1 VRGKSLKFA
10 LLLVALLALLSAGC
24 GGGGDNEGTATSAGT
39 GTGGG
44 GGGGGTLVFAS
55 SADPVALDGI
65 LVSDGESS
73 RVIEQIF
80 ETLVDL
86 KPGTT
91 DIEPALAES
100 WEASSDGLTWTFKIR
115 EGVKFQDGTDFNAD
129 AVCFNFN
136 RWYNFKGSFQNPSAT
151 YYWQTIFG
159 GFATFDP
166 KSGAPEDSL
175 FKSCEASDAT
185 TAVITLTKPSSSFLA
200 GLTLTPFS
208 MASPKALQEF
218 KADEGSVD
226 ADGIFHPTGT
236 FSTEHPVG
244 TGPFMFKS
252 WTRGD
257 KIVLDRNPN
266 YWGAN
271 SDSPTEFNGKGASI
285 DQLIFKPIADNAARL
300 QALQTGE
307 IDGYDLV
314 EPQDV
319 PTIEGNGDLQVLDRP
334 ALNVGYVGFNI
345 SMPPLDNP
353 KVRQAIAYG
362 LDRQGVVDSFYGGR
376 GEVAKEF
383 MPPSLFGYADDVPEY
398 TYDPEKAKALL
409 QEAGETLP
417 VKIDFWYPTDVSRPY
432 MPDPKRNFEAFS
444 ASLEKSGFKVV
455 AHTAPW
461 SPDYLG
467 KSDEG
472 QLQVYLLGWT
482 GDFGDPDDF
491 IGVFFQSPQKQW
503 GTDKSDEM
511 KPVQD
516 ILDQAEQETDEA
528 KRTEL
533 YQEAN
538 RQIMTI
544 LPGVPYA
551 HNKPALAFKANV
563 SGYVPSPVDLQSF
576 ATVSVG

>member
-1 VRGKSLKFA
+1 VRGKFLKFA
-10 LLLVALLALLSAGC
+10 LPCVAFLALIAAGC
-24 GGGGDNEGTATSAGT
+24 GGSNESSSGN
-39 GTGGG
+39 TGGSQTG
-44 GGGGGTLVFAS
+44 STGGGGGTLVFAS

-73 RVIEQIF
+73 RAIEQMF
-80 ETLVDL
+80 ETLVFL

-91 DIEPALAES
+91 DVEPGLAES
-100 WEASSDGLTWTFKIR
+100 WDSSSDGKTWTFHLR
-115 EGVKFQDGTDFNAD
+115 QGVKFQDGTDFNAD

-151 YYWQTIFG
+151 YYWQVIFG
-159 GFATFDP
+159 GFATYNP
-166 KSGAPEDSL
+166 KSGAPKDSL
-175 FKSCEASDAT
+175 FKSCEVSDPN
-185 TAVITLTKPSSSFLA
+185 TAVITLTKPSASFLA

-208 MASPKALQEF
+208 IASPKALQDY

-236 FSTEHPVG
+236 FATQHPVG

-257 KIVLDRNPN
+257 KLELVRNPN
-266 YWGAN
+266 YWGAT
-271 SDSPTEFNGKGASI
+271 SDKPSEFNGTGAKI
-285 DQLIFKPIADNAARL
+285 DTLIFKPIADNAARL

-307 IDGYDLV
+307 VDGYDLV
-314 EPQDV
+314 EPQDI
-319 PTIEGNGDLQVLDRP
+319 PTIQGNSDLQILDRP
-334 ALNVGYVGFNI
+334 AFNVGYVGFNI

-362 LDRQGVVDSFYGGR
+362 LDRQGVVDSFYAGR

-398 TYDPEKAKALL
+398 TYDPEKAKQLL
-409 QEAGETLP
+409 QDAGLTLP

-455 AHTAPW
+455 PHSAPW

-472 QLQVYLLGWT
+472 KLQVYLLGWT

-491 IGVFFQSPQKQW
+491 IGVFFQTPQKQW
-503 GTDKSDEM
+503 GTDKNDEM

-516 ILDQAEQETDEA
+516 ILDQAEQETDQA

-538 RQIMTI
+538 KQIMTI

-551 HNKPALAFKANV
+551 HNKPALAFKANI

>member
-1 VRGKSLKFA
+1 VRGSSLKFV
-10 LLLVALLALLSAGC
+10 LLLVALFALAAAGC
-24 GGGGDNEGTATSAGT
+24 GGGGGGGTTAGT
-39 GTGGG
+39 EGAAAE
-44 GGGGGTLVFAS
+44 GGTLVFAS

-91 DIEPALAES
+91 ELEAGLAES
-100 WEASSDGLTWTFKIR
+100 WESDSAGTAWTFHLR

-129 AVCFNFN
+129 AVCFNFD

-151 YYWQTIFG
+151 YYWQVIFG
-159 GFATFDP
+159 GFATYDP
-166 KSGAPEDSL
+166 KSGAPKESL
-175 FKSCEASDAT
+175 YKSCEATDAKT
-185 TAVITLTKPSSSFLA
+185 VVITLTKPSASFLA

-208 MASPKALQEF
+208 IGSPDALQKY

-236 FSTEHPVG
+236 YSTQHPIG
-244 TGPFMFKS
+244 TGPFQFVS

-257 KIVLDRNPN
+257 KLVLKRFDG
-266 YWGAN
+266 YWGKD
-271 SDSPTEFNGKGASI
+271 SDKPTEFQGKGAHL

-307 IDGYDLV
+307 IQGYDLV
-314 EPQDV
+314 EPQDI
-319 PTIEGNGDLQVLDRP
+319 PTIQGDSNLQILDRP
-334 ALNVGYVGFNI
+334 PFNVAYVGFNM
-345 SMPPLDNP
+345 SVKPTDDP
-353 KVRQAIAYG
+353 KVRQAIAFG
-362 LDRQGVVDSFYGGR
+362 LDRQGVVDSFYAGR

-398 TYDPEKAKALL
+398 TYDPEKSKQIL
-409 QEAGETLP
+409 QDAGYTLP

-444 ASLEKSGFKVV
+444 ASLTKAGFKVV
-455 AHTAPW
+455 PHSAPW

-467 KSDEG
+467 RSDEG
-472 QLQVYLLGWT
+472 KLGNAYLLGWT

-503 GTDKSDEM
+503 GTDKNDEL
-511 KPVQD
+511 KPVMD
-516 ILDQAEQETDEA
+516 ILNQAETETDEG

-551 HNKPALAFKANV
+551 HNKPALAFTTNV
-563 SGYVPSPVDLQSF
+563 SGYKASPVDLQSF
-576 ATVSVG
+576 ALVSIKK

>member
-10 LLLVALLALLSAGC
+10 LLLVALLALAAAGC
-24 GGGGDNEGTATSAGT
+24 GGGG
-39 GTGGG
+39 GGG
-44 GGGGGTLVFAS
+44 GTTGGTTAAAAGGTLVFAS

-91 DIEPALAES
+91 EVEPALAES
-100 WEASSDGLTWTFKIR
+100 WESNDDGTVWTFKTR
-115 EGVKFQDGTDFNAD
+115 QGVKFHDGTDFNAE

-151 YYWQTIFG
+151 YYWQVIFG
-159 GFATFDP
+159 GFATFD
-166 KSGAPEDSL
+166 KNSGAPEESL
-175 FKSCEASDAT
+175 FKSCEATDAN
-185 TAVITLTKPSSSFLA
+185 TAVITLTKPSASFLA

-208 MASPKALQEF
+208 IGSPDALQKY
-218 KADEGSVD
+218 KADEGEVD

-236 FSTEHPVG
+236 YSTQHPIG
-244 TGPFMFKS
+244 TGPFKFKS
-252 WTRGD
+252 WARGD
-257 KIVLDRNPN
+257 KLVIERYDD
-266 YWGAN
+266 YWGKT
-271 SDSPTEFNGKGASI
+271 SDSPTAFNGKGASL
-285 DQLIFKPIADNAARL
+285 DQVIFKPIADNAARL

-307 IDGYDLV
+307 IQGYDLV
-314 EPQDV
+314 EPQDI
-319 PTIEGNGDLQVLDRP
+319 PTIQGDSNLQILDRP
-334 ALNVGYVGFNI
+334 PFNVGYVGFNM
-345 SMPPLDNP
+345 SVKPTDDPQ
-353 KVRQAIAYG
+353 VRQAIAFG
-362 LDRQGVVDSFYGGR
+362 LDRQGVIDSFYAGR

-383 MPPSLFGYADDVPEY
+383 MPSSLFGYADDVTEY
-398 TYDPEKAKALL
+398 TYDPEKSKQIL
-409 QEAGETLP
+409 QDAGYTLP

-444 ASLEKSGFKVV
+444 ASLAKAGFKVV
-455 AHTAPW
+455 PHSAPW

-467 KSDEG
+467 RSDEG
-472 QLQVYLLGWT
+472 KLGNAYLLGWT

-516 ILDQAEQETDEA
+516 ILNQAEAETDEA
-528 KRTEL
+528 ARTEL

-538 RQIMTI
+538 RQIMET

-551 HNKPALAFKANV
+551 HNKPALAFIKGIE
-563 SGYVPSPVDLQSF
+563 GYVPSPVDLQSF
-576 ATVSVG
+576 ATVSLNK

>member
-10 LLLVALLALLSAGC
+10 LLLVALLALAAAGC
-24 GGGGDNEGTATSAGT
+24 GGGGGGSGTTGGETSAAS
-39 GTGGG
+39 
-44 GGGGGTLVFAS
+44 GGTLVFAS
-55 SADPVALDGI
+55 AADPVALDGI

-73 RVIEQIF
+73 RPIEQIF
-80 ETLVDL
+80 ETLIDL

-91 DIEPALAES
+91 ELEPGLAES
-100 WEASSDGLTWTFKIR
+100 WDANADATAYTFHLR
-115 EGVKFQDGTDFNAD
+115 QGVKFQDGTDFNAA

-151 YYWQTIFG
+151 YYWQVIFG
-159 GFATFDP
+159 GFATYD
-166 KSGAPEDSL
+166 KNSGAPKDSL
-175 FKSCEASDAT
+175 FKSCEATDAN
-185 TAVITLTKPSSSFLA
+185 TAVITLTKASSSFLA

-208 MASPKALQEF
+208 IGSPDALQKY

-236 FSTEHPVG
+236 YSTQHPIG
-244 TGPFMFKS
+244 TGPFKFKS

-257 KIVLDRNPN
+257 RLVLERYDD
-266 YWGAN
+266 YWGKT
-271 SDSPTEFNGKGASI
+271 SDSPTEFNGKGANL

-300 QALQTGE
+300 QALQSG
-307 IDGYDLV
+307 DVMGYDLV
-314 EPQDV
+314 EPQDI
-319 PTIEGNGDLQVLDRP
+319 PTIEGDSNLQILDRP
-334 ALNVGYVGFNI
+334 PFNVGYVGFSI
-345 SMPPLDNP
+345 STKPLDDIE
-353 KVRQAIAYG
+353 VRKAIAYG
-362 LDRQGVVDSFYGGR
+362 LDRQGVIDSFYAGR

-383 MPPSLFGYADDVPEY
+383 MPSSLFGYADDVTEY
-398 TYDPEKAKALL
+398 TYDPEKSKQIL
-409 QEAGETLP
+409 QDAGYTLP

-444 ASLEKSGFKVV
+444 ASLTKAGFKVV
-455 AHTAPW
+455 PHSAPW

-472 QLQVYLLGWT
+472 QLPVYLLGWT

-503 GTDKSDEM
+503 GTDKSNEM

-516 ILDQAEQETDEA
+516 LLNQAEVETDQA

-538 RQIMTI
+538 RQIMDL

-551 HNKPALAFKANV
+551 HNKPALAFIKGID
-563 SGYVPSPVDLQSF
+563 GYVPSPVDLQSF
-576 ATVSVG
+576 ATVSLKK

>member
-1 VRGKSLKFA
+1 VRGKSLKLF
-10 LLLVALLALLSAGC
+10 LLLVALFALAAAGC
-24 GGGGDNEGTATSAGT
+24 GGGGGGST
-39 GTGGG
+39 GTSGGTQASNE
-44 GGGGGTLVFAS
+44 GGTLVFSS

-91 DIEPALAES
+91 DVEPGLAES
-100 WEASSDGLTWTFKIR
+100 WEASSDGLTWTFHTR
-115 EGVKFQDGTDFNAD
+115 QGVKFQDGTDFNAD

-151 YYWQTIFG
+151 YYWQTVFG
-159 GFATFDP
+159 GFSTYNP
-166 KSGAPEDSL
+166 NSGAPKDSL
-175 FKSCEASDAT
+175 FKSCEASDAN
-185 TAVITLTKPSSSFLA
+185 TAVITLTKASSSFLA
-200 GLTLTPFS
+200 GLTLTPFAI
-208 MASPKALQEF
+208 ASPDALKKYE
-218 KADEGSVD
+218 ADKGAVD

-236 FSTEHPVG
+236 FSTEHPIG

-257 KIVLDRNPN
+257 KLVLVKNPN
-266 YWGAN
+266 YWGAK
-271 SDSPTEFNGKGASI
+271 SDKPTEFNGKGAHL

-300 QALQTGE
+300 QALQSG
-307 IDGYDLV
+307 DVQGYDLV
-314 EPQDV
+314 EPQDI
-319 PTIEGNGDLQVLDRP
+319 PTIQGDPNLQILDRP
-334 ALNVGYVGFNI
+334 AFNVGYVGFNI
-345 SMPPLDNP
+345 SVKPLDDI

-362 LDRQGVVDSFYGGR
+362 LDRQGVIDSFYAGR

-383 MPPSLFGYADDVPEY
+383 MPPSLFGYADDVPTY
-398 TYDPEKAKALL
+398 DYDPEKSKQIL
-409 QEAGETLP
+409 QDAGYTLP
-417 VKIDFWYPTDVSRPY
+417 VKIDFWYPSDVSRPY

-444 ASLEKSGFKVV
+444 ASLTKAGFKVV
-455 AHTAPW
+455 PHSAPW

-472 QLQVYLLGWT
+472 QLPVYLLGWT

-491 IGVFFQSPQKQW
+491 IGVFFQSAQKQW
-503 GTDKSDEM
+503 GTDKSQEM
-511 KPVQD
+511 KPVMD
-516 ILDQAEQETDEA
+516 LLDQAETETDLA

-533 YQEAN
+533 YKEAN

-551 HNKPALAFKANV
+551 HNKPALAFIKGIE
-563 SGYVPSPVDLQSF
+563 GYVPSPVDLQSF
-576 ATVSVG
+576 ATVSLKK

>member
-1 VRGKSLKFA
+1 VRGKSLKYV
-10 LLLVALLALLSAGC
+10 LLLVALFALAAAGC
-24 GGGGDNEGTATSAGT
+24 
-39 GTGGG
+39 GGG
-44 GGGGGTLVFAS
+44 GGGGGTGTSAGTTAATGGTLVFGSA
-55 SADPVALDGI
+55 ADPVALDGI

-91 DIEPALAES
+91 DVEPGLAES
-100 WEASSDGLTWTFKIR
+100 WESSTDGTQWTFHLR
-115 EGVKFQDGTDFNAD
+115 QGVKFQDGTDFNAD

-151 YYWQTIFG
+151 YYWQVIFG
-159 GFATFDP
+159 GFATYDP
-166 KSGAPEDSL
+166 KSGAPKDSL
-175 FKSCEASDAT
+175 YKSCEAKDAN
-185 TAVITLTKPSSSFLA
+185 TAVITLTKPSSAFLA

-208 MASPKALQEF
+208 IASPAALQ
-218 KADEGSVD
+218 KYDADKGSVD
-226 ADGIFHPTGT
+226 ADGIFHPTGSY
-236 FSTEHPVG
+236 STQHPTG
-244 TGPFMFKS
+244 TGPFQFDS

-257 KIVLDRNPN
+257 KLVLKRFDG
-266 YWGAN
+266 YWGKN
-271 SDSPTEFNGKGASI
+271 SDKPTAFNGKGASL

-300 QALQTGE
+300 QALQSGD
-307 IDGYDLV
+307 IQGYDLV
-314 EPQDV
+314 EPQDI
-319 PTIEGNGDLQVLDRP
+319 PTIKSDSNLQILDRP
-334 ALNVGYVGFNI
+334 AFNVGYVGFD
-345 SMPPLDNP
+345 MAVPPTNNP
-353 KVRQAIAYG
+353 KVRQALAYG
-362 LDRQGVVDSFYGGR
+362 LDRQGVIDSFYAGR

-383 MPPSLFGYADDVPEY
+383 MPPSLFGYADDVPTY
-398 TYDPEKAKALL
+398 TYDPEKAKSIL
-409 QEAGETLP
+409 QAAGFKLP

-467 KSDEG
+467 RSDEG
-472 QLQVYLLGWT
+472 KLGNAYLLGWT
-482 GDFGDPDDF
+482 GDYGDPDDF
-491 IGVFFQSPQKQW
+491 IGVFFRTPQKQW
-503 GTDKSDEM
+503 GTDKNHELDG
-511 KPVQD
+511 VQK
-516 ILDQAEQETDEA
+516 ILEQARTETDQS
-528 KRTEL
+528 KRTQL

-551 HNKPALAFKANV
+551 HNKPALAFTKNV

-576 ATVSVG
+576 AVVSIK

>member
-10 LLLVALLALLSAGC
+10 LLLVTLLALSAAGC
-24 GGGGDNEGTATSAGT
+24 GGGNE
-39 GTGGG
+39 GGG
-44 GGGGGTLVFAS
+44 GGGTTAAAGGEGGTLVFAS
-55 SADPVALDGI
+55 AADPVALDGI

-80 ETLVDL
+80 ETLIDL

-91 DIEPALAES
+91 DLEPGLAES
-100 WEASSDGLTWTFKIR
+100 WDANADGTAYTFHLR
-115 EGVKFQDGTDFNAD
+115 QGVKFQDGTDFNAD

-151 YYWQTIFG
+151 YYWQVVFG
-159 GFATFDP
+159 GFATYNPD
-166 KSGAPEDSL
+166 SGAPKDSL
-175 FKSCEASDAT
+175 YKSCEATDAN
-185 TAVITLTKPSSSFLA
+185 TAVITLTKPSASFLA

-208 MASPKALQEF
+208 IGSPTALQ
-218 KADEGSVD
+218 KYDADKGEVD

-236 FSTEHPVG
+236 YSTQHPIG

-252 WTRGD
+252 WARGD
-257 KIVLDRNPN
+257 KLVLVKNPN

-271 SDSPTEFNGKGASI
+271 SDNPTEFNGKGAHL

-307 IDGYDLV
+307 VNGYDLV
-314 EPQDV
+314 EPQDI
-319 PTIEGNGDLQVLDRP
+319 PTIQSDSNLQILDRP
-334 ALNVGYVGFNI
+334 AFNVGYVGFNI
-345 SMPPLDNP
+345 SDPPLDNI

-362 LDRQGVVDSFYGGR
+362 LDRQGVIDSFYAGR

-383 MPPSLFGYADDVPEY
+383 MPPSLFGYADDVTEY
-398 TYDPEKAKALL
+398 NYDPDKSKQLL
-409 QEAGETLP
+409 QDAGLTLP

-444 ASLEKSGFKVV
+444 ASLTKAGFKVV
-455 AHTAPW
+455 PHSAPW

-491 IGVFFQSPQKQW
+491 IGVFFQTPQKQW
-503 GTDKSDEM
+503 GTNKSNEM
-511 KPVQD
+511 KPVMD
-516 ILDQAEQETDEA
+516 ILDQAEQETDQG

-538 RQIMTI
+538 RQIMDL

-551 HNKPALAFKANV
+551 HNKPALAFTKNV

-576 ATVSVG
+576 ATVSVKS